1 MSRSYNHRT
10 RPSGRRR
17 KTTSSRESDQQ
28 DAYRCRRCKLMV
40 SHLALGTQHRNH
52 CPSCLW
58 SIHVDQ
64 NPGDR
69 RSDCLALMEPIAIWV
84 QPRGEWSLVHR
95 CHGCG
100 ALNSNRIA
108 GDDNAFVL
116 MSLAA
121 RPVAQPPFPLAGLGG
136 SGGSE
141 TDLDE

>member
-1 MSRSYNHRT
+1 MSRSYDHHS
-10 RPSGRRR
+10 RPGKRARRR
-17 KTTSSRESDQQ
+17 ASAEASSKRE

-40 SHLALGTQHRNH
+40 SSRALGTQHRNH

-64 NPGDR
+64 KPGDR
-69 RSDCLALMEPIAIWV
+69 RSDCQALMEPIAIWV

-95 CHGCG
+95 CQGCG
-100 ALNSNRIA
+100 GLNSNRIA

-121 RPVAQPPFPLAGLGG
+121 RPVALPPFPLARLGG
-136 SGGSE
+136 SAPE
-141 TDLDE
+141 DVDEE